1 MHAFLQERSQKY
13 FQNELL
19 ASKRQTISL
28 AGSVLRG
35 RAQKDVFEAAI
46 FEQKKTF
53 KKMTAE
59 VPEIKLVN
67 RKKTHGW
74 SDIVFVKHLL
84 LMAEMK
90 LHYNHKFLPNLD
102 YLVLMQ
108 RTKNK
113 LMNFSF
119 VFKLYFLS
127 AFNYVQ
133 LNYKFLPCIFHSLLT
148 SKLVAPYVSSRTH
161 PKK

>member
-74 SDIVFVKHLL
+74 SDNVFVKHLL

-90 LHYNHKFLPNLD
+90 LHYNHKNLPNLD
-102 YLVLMQ
+102 YLVLM
-108 RTKNK
+108 
-113 LMNFSF
+113 
-119 VFKLYFLS
+119 
-127 AFNYVQ
+127 
-133 LNYKFLPCIFHSLLT
+133 
-148 SKLVAPYVSSRTH
+148 
-161 PKK
+161 

>member
-67 RKKTHGW
+67 RKKHTDEATLCSSNIYCLW
-74 SDIVFVKHLL
+74 QKWNSITTTKV
-84 LMAEMK
+84 
-90 LHYNHKFLPNLD
+90 
-102 YLVLMQ
+102 YL
-108 RTKNK
+108 
-113 LMNFSF
+113 
-119 VFKLYFLS
+119 
-127 AFNYVQ
+127 
-133 LNYKFLPCIFHSLLT
+133 I
-148 SKLVAPYVSSRTH
+148 
-161 PKK
+161 

>member
-19 ASKRQTISL
+19 ASKRQTIS
-28 AGSVLRG
+28 LRG

-67 RKKTHGW
+67 RKKHT
-74 SDIVFVKHLL
+74 DEATL
-84 LMAEMK
+84 
-90 LHYNHKFLPNLD
+90 
-102 YLVLMQ
+102 
-108 RTKNK
+108 
-113 LMNFSF
+113 
-119 VFKLYFLS
+119 
-127 AFNYVQ
+127 
-133 LNYKFLPCIFHSLLT
+133 C
-148 SKLVAPYVSSRTH
+148 SSNIYCLWQ
-161 PKK
+161 K

>member
-28 AGSVLRG
+28 RG

-53 KKMTAE
+53 NE

-67 RKKTHGW
+67 RKKHTDEATLCSSNIYCLW
-74 SDIVFVKHLL
+74 QKWNSITTTKI
-84 LMAEMK
+84 
-90 LHYNHKFLPNLD
+90 
-102 YLVLMQ
+102 YL
-108 RTKNK
+108 
-113 LMNFSF
+113 
-119 VFKLYFLS
+119 
-127 AFNYVQ
+127 
-133 LNYKFLPCIFHSLLT
+133 I
-148 SKLVAPYVSSRTH
+148 
-161 PKK
+161 